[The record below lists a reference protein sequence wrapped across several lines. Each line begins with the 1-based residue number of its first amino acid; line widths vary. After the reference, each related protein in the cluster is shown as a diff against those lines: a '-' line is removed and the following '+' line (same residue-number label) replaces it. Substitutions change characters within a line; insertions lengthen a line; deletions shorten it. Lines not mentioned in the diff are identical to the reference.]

1 MSVYKNMHLYLH
13 VCVHN
18 TQKYLNHKILFNVTI
33 PYIVKKLQ
41 KDSYSKK
48 KTKLFRSLINADSSL
63 KLLLLIF
70 YALYQRPEMEVVP
83 FKINLNYGLP
93 DTQIW
98 KYAQPLSMCFGL

>member
-1 MSVYKNMHLYLH
+1 MLQFLIQLKNYKK
-13 VCVHN
+13 
-18 TQKYLNHKILFNVTI
+18 TVT
-33 PYIVKKLQ
+33 VKK
-41 KDSYSKK
+41 KK
-48 KTKLFRSLINADSSL
+48 QLFRSLINADSSL

>member
-1 MSVYKNMHLYLH
+1 MLQFLIQLKNYKK
-13 VCVHN
+13 
-18 TQKYLNHKILFNVTI
+18 TVT
-33 PYIVKKLQ
+33 V
-41 KDSYSKK
+41 KK